1 MSNQINKV
9 IRPKITMGVKKY
21 ISEGEGLPNWENP
34 ISHAVTVNNMCF
46 VSGQLSMNCEGKYV
60 PGSVLEEAKLAFK
73 NFFAAFKAAG
83 FHKDDIVT
91 MDMAILDIAKL
102 AEINQLYTELFPSY
116 KRPART
122 VYQVEAL
129 PYGGK
134 IKISGT
140 AVRNIDQIN

>member
-1 MSNQINKV
+1 
-9 IRPKITMGVKKY
+9 MGVKKY
-21 ISEGEGLPNWENP
+21 ISEGEGLPKWDNP

-46 VSGQLSMNCEGKYV
+46 VSGQLSINCDGQYIE
-60 PGSVLEEAKLAFK
+60 GSVLEEAQVAFT
-73 NFFAAFKAAG
+73 NFFAALKNAG
-83 FHKDDIVT
+83 FYKDDIVS
-91 MDMAILDIAKL
+91 MDMALLDIKEL
-102 AEINQLYTELFPSY
+102 PKINQLYTELFPSY

-140 AVRNIDQIN
+140 AVKNVD

>member
-1 MSNQINKV
+1 
-9 IRPKITMGVKKY
+9 MGVKKY
-21 ISEGEGLPNWENP
+21 ISEGEGLPNWDNP

-46 VSGQLSMNCEGKYV
+46 VSGQLSIDSEGKYLE
-60 PGSVLEEAKLAFK
+60 GNLLEEAKLAFQ
-73 NFFAAFKAAG
+73 NFFAALKNAG
-83 FHKDDIVT
+83 FNKDDIVT
-91 MDMAILDIAKL
+91 MDMAMLDIKKL
-102 AEINQLYTELFPSY
+102 PEVNQLYTELFPSY

-140 AVRNIDQIN
+140 AVKNVDII